1 MFFLL
6 IALSQII
13 EALRVGFLISFVA
26 PLAFVLIVTM
36 IKELADDLARRAKDA
51 EINAQK
57 YWKIDMHGG
66 KQVKA
71 PADSFG
77 VGDMILLEPNERA
90 PADLVLIH
98 TKDKTG
104 QIFIRTD

>member
-1 MFFLL
+1 
-6 IALSQII
+6 
-13 EALRVGFLISFVA
+13 
-26 PLAFVLIVTM
+26 
-36 IKELADDLARRAKDA
+36 
-51 EINAQK
+51 
-57 YWKIDMHGG
+57 MHGG

-104 QIFIRTD
+104 